1 MLRLDRSVG
10 VNHNCW
16 SKKLLPIIR
25 VGAFISVVSFFFLLL
40 FLPKAFPIKRPKN
53 ISFELGQLLEGVFY
67 LKMEKH
73 LGFLRKF
80 LLHKKNARSGGSD
93 RQIIY
98 RLYTKLLTLNTLG
111 TKWFWLLSNS
121 WILLV
126 HNSLIQN
133 GCFFNIS
140 ASASL
145 VIGNIWS
152 RRIAFRNQFFSKSQR
167 PIDSKRTPKT
177 NFDHN
182 QYKIR
187 CQTQN
192 CCYKKMTQ
200 HIFVATDSI

>member
-1 MLRLDRSVG
+1 
-10 VNHNCW
+10 
-16 SKKLLPIIR
+16 
-25 VGAFISVVSFFFLLL
+25 
-40 FLPKAFPIKRPKN
+40 
-53 ISFELGQLLEGVFY
+53 
-67 LKMEKH
+67 MEKH
-73 LGFLRKF
+73 LAFVRKF
-80 LLHKKNARSGGSD
+80 LLHKKIAQSGGSD
-93 RQIIY
+93 KQIIY

-140 ASASL
+140 TSASL

-167 PIDSKRTPKT
+167 PIDSKESPKT
-177 NFDHN
+177 FCDHN
-182 QYKIR
+182 QIKCR

-192 CCYKKMTQ
+192 CRRGFMTTNTFVDPNSSSFRKLLKRKGSVHQ
-200 HIFVATDSI
+200 KTYDFVGIF

>member
-53 ISFELGQLLEGVFY
+53 ILFELGQLLEGVFY

-93 RQIIY
+93 RQIIH

-133 GCFFNIS
+133 GCFFNIFHV
-140 ASASL
+140 SL
-145 VIGNIWS
+145 PCHRKYLESKDCVQEPI
-152 RRIAFRNQFFSKSQR
+152 FFEKPTSNR
-167 PIDSKRTPKT
+167 FKT
-177 NFDHN
+177 H
-182 QYKIR
+182 
-187 CQTQN
+187 T
-192 CCYKKMTQ
+192 
-200 HIFVATDSI
+200 

>member
-1 MLRLDRSVG
+1 MG
-10 VNHNCW
+10 
-16 SKKLLPIIR
+16 
-25 VGAFISVVSFFFLLL
+25 GAFISVVSFFLPFAFPSQTVSIKKTKKYNRSNRGNFSKA
-40 FLPKAFPIKRPKN
+40 FLPYRLKN
-53 ISFELGQLLEGVFY
+53 TWIFWGNF
-67 LKMEKH
+67 
-73 LGFLRKF
+73 F
-80 LLHKKNARSGGSD
+80 LHKKIAQSGGSD
-93 RQIIY
+93 RQITY
-98 RLYTKLLTLNTLG
+98 RLYSQLLTLNTLG

-192 CCYKKMTQ
+192 CCYKKMTL
-200 HIFVATDSI
+200 HIFVATHSIKMC